1 MVVQC
6 EVIEPRWNRAA
17 AAVAVM
23 LVVVSTLSA
32 TVWADASRGDY
43 TFFVQAWENLTARDG
58 LYVYR
63 WMPNIQSG
71 PVSLLGYG
79 LADLLGHGGFLVVVA
94 ALGLVAVGVIARWG
108 AVLGRPL
115 SVIAVGG
122 VVVALQW
129 RGLATWGHL
138 DDGLVL
144 VATIVSLDCIRR
156 DRRDMPVLLLGLSL
170 AIKPWAIL
178 FVPLLLGASG
188 PWHKRLRPPA
198 ASCVIG
204 ALFWAPFIIATTDT
218 LDGMRPIV
226 LVAPD
231 SIVHLFTRQALTELP
246 PAVRIV
252 QLTLGVAAVTW
263 TVVRR
268 RPSCALLVGVAVRL
282 LFEAGTWPYY
292 TIALVLGA
300 FVWDVIESR
309 SRVPWATLAAS
320 VLIFPPWW
328 FDAPDLRASMRLVAC
343 LGALELARR
352 TATRPP
358 IPLFGAQGSTL
369 AGSAQSVVAS
379 DAQPPDQLD
388 AGRNPRTIVQGIPSQ
403 V

>member
-1 MVVQC
+1 
-6 EVIEPRWNRAA
+6 
-17 AAVAVM
+17 M
-23 LVVVSTLSA
+23 LAVVSMLSA

-43 TFFVQAWENLTARDG
+43 TFFVQAWDNLTTRDG

-79 LADLLGHGGFLVVVA
+79 LVDLLGHGGFLVVVA
-94 ALGLVAVGVIARWG
+94 ALGLLAVGVIARWG
-108 AVLGRPL
+108 AALGRPL
-115 SVIAVGG
+115 SVIAIGG
-122 VVVALQW
+122 VVVVLQW
-129 RGLATWGHL
+129 RSLATWGHL

-144 VATIVSLDCIRR
+144 VATIVSLECLRR
-156 DRRDMPVLLLGLSL
+156 NRRDMPVLLLGLSL

-198 ASCVIG
+198 ASCAIG
-204 ALFWAPFIIATTDT
+204 ALFWAPFIVATTDT

-231 SIVHLFTRQALTELP
+231 SIVHLFTRQALAEVP
-246 PAVRIV
+246 PAVRV
-252 QLTLGVAAVTW
+252 AQLTLGIAAVAW

-300 FVWDVIESR
+300 LVWDVLEAR
-309 SRVPWATLAAS
+309 SRVPWATLATS

-328 FDAPDLRASMRLVAC
+328 FDAPDIRAAMRLVAC

-352 TATRPP
+352 TVGRPP
-358 IPLFGAQGSTL
+358 IPLFDSTASFP
-369 AGSAQSVVAS
+369 AGSAEVVDATEAEPQDRS
-379 DAQPPDQLD
+379 DAEL
-388 AGRNPRTIVQGIPSQ
+388 NPRTIVQGIPSQ